1 MPYTL
6 PTANVSLDRPV
17 DALSKCELFS
27 LTTERPEE
35 IKLTCRETV
44 LKPKVGPVKGCQ
56 FDVPSRL

>member
-6 PTANVSLDRPV
+6 PTVNVSLERPV

-27 LTTERPEE
+27 LTNEHQEE
-35 IKLTCRETV
+35 IKLWCRELV